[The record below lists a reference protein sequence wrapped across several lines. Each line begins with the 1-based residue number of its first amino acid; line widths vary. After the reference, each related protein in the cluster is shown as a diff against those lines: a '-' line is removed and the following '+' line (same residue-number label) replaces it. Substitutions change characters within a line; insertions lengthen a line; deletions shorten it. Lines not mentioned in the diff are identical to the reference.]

1 MGEYS
6 CQFFR
11 AYARIKAASN
21 AAMPVFAASI
31 LLAFFIASMI
41 APPAQA
47 VVIEDHMQPGDPFY
61 EPIYACY
68 KLGIL
73 KTDSNGSFRL
83 DQTLS
88 RYQVAHTAIQ
98 TLEMLGV
105 ELPGDIEPLKYP
117 DVPGGHWAYREV
129 STCVSMGLM
138 GGFGDLTFQGRSNM
152 LKEHWLAMSATLA
165 LKFAPTP
172 AKKQAVTPPKFRD
185 LPTLNWL
192 WDPIN
197 TLGRYGWLDPDTLA
211 DDFLNRNDMV
221 TRRLLYWY
229 LGKLI
234 ISRLGPSEYWD
245 NDDVLSPQ
253 GAEVE
258 ESR

>member
-1 MGEYS
+1 MGDIYYRH
-6 CQFFR
+6 FR
-11 AYARIKAASN
+11 ARSRAFTASGKARAPLLTAAL
-21 AAMPVFAASI
+21 FALAV
-31 LLAFFIASMI
+31 LLASSL
-41 APPAQA
+41 PAA
-47 VVIEDHMQPGDPFY
+47 ALALEDHLQPGDPFY
-61 EPIYACY
+61 EPVYACY
-68 KLGIL
+68 KLGVL
-73 KTDSNGSFRL
+73 KPDSGGSFRL

-88 RYQVAHTAIQ
+88 RYQVAHAAVL
-98 TLEMLGV
+98 TLETLGV
-105 ELPGDIEPLKYP
+105 ELPMDVQPLKYP
-117 DVPGGHWAYREV
+117 DVPGTHWAYRDV
-129 STCVSMGLM
+129 QVCVSLGLM
-138 GGFGDLTFQGRSNM
+138 GGFGDFTFQGRSNM

-165 LKFAPTP
+165 LKYSPAPS
-172 AKKQAVTPPKFRD
+172 KDQALTPPKFRD

-234 ISRLGPSEYWD
+234 ISRLGPPEYWEM
-245 NDDVLSPQ
+245 NAVLSLQ